1 MKTLCLA
8 LMLCLLLPASI
19 LAADIPIVFKL
30 NAKHDPEKVYATF
43 YNCVG
48 AGPSPSI
55 TGTYN
60 GPTSSGQALST
71 TRSYKMSEL
80 TSPSS
85 IATGVPAGVPAVLV
99 SDFNSGRI
107 YISYDSPM
115 GTFGCTQPSTEPTSN
130 DPSLGIRFQPMELD
144 IESGTVSTVTTPIL
158 NTNLTYID
166 YAAIALSLTIQNAT
180 AVNNNPLKTSVTSE
194 VLTKTLGKTTIVQ
207 DATVRPS
214 ASDALP
220 STNFTRVLSP
230 TSADMCRKYNDWTN
244 YLKTTLYQSTT
255 VNSKPIKIKGL
266 FGGVGGQPANA
277 APLTAAD
284 RTARNQ
290 TQSYDYEVT
299 FAANGDATMT
309 AQTGSGN
316 GAVAGVGTNIGVGVG
331 DNTANVNITIT
342 FAALNASTGI
352 YGNNPAYTYGSTTTT
367 GVENDFYGWVVGDL
381 LAGLSWGLPG
391 STVKFNAT
399 SALNVQIGDL
409 TSAEWFGG
417 LKASGGAYSVP
428 NSPVG
433 KGYIYSKAQPGNP
446 TNYHTYA
453 AGLKGITGAYGFG
466 LQDRGGAT
474 LITFNRIDHPNG
486 YLEIGV
492 DTENHSTVGPSP
504 SQQPGVVVNV
514 NEFSSKDL
522 TANDLK
528 TTYAVENFTTYS
540 TICSFNAS
548 INVSGGYGVFMMNSN
563 TLPSGSPTSLRLLK
577 LYSNGTSAFFGNYA
591 ATGPIYSDGTW
602 WLTDLAGTHILPS
615 DQLVTGNTYYVHFV
629 VQDNGKYDE
638 NSALGQIT
646 DPVALGASTSSSSGC
661 VLNPDSDVRY
671 ELAGMFIAAL
681 IFMVFRR
688 KVAKRKFK

>member
-1 MKTLCLA
+1 MKSLCVA
-8 LMLCLLLPASI
+8 LMLCLFIPAS
-19 LAADIPIVFKL
+19 LYGADIPIVFKL
-30 NAKHDPEKVYATF
+30 NSKHDPDKVYATF

-48 AGPSPSI
+48 AGPAPSL

-60 GPTSSGQALST
+60 GPAGSGLTLST
-71 TRSYKMSEL
+71 TRSYTMSEL
-80 TSPSS
+80 TSSGS

-99 SDFNSGRI
+99 NDFNSGRI

-144 IESGTVSTVTTPIL
+144 IESGTVGTTTTPIL

-166 YAAIALSLTIQNAT
+166 YAAIALSLTIKNAT
-180 AVNNNPLKTSVTSE
+180 AVNNNPLKTTVTSE
-194 VLTKTLGKTTIVQ
+194 VLTDTLGKTTIAQ
-207 DATVRPS
+207 DSTVRPS

-220 STNFTRVLSP
+220 STKFTRVLSP

-255 VNSKPIKIKGL
+255 VNNKPIKIKGL
-266 FGGVGGQPANA
+266 FGGVGGQPANP
-277 APLTAAD
+277 APKTAAY

-290 TQSYDYEVT
+290 TQSYDYEVK
-299 FAANGDATMT
+299 FDANGDATLT
-309 AQTGSGN
+309 AQAGSGD
-316 GAVAGVGTNIGVGVG
+316 GTVAGVGANVGVGVG
-331 DNTANVNITIT
+331 VVNITIT

-352 YGNNPAYTYGSTTTT
+352 YGNNPAYTYGATTTT

-399 SALNVQIGDL
+399 SAQNVQIGDL

-417 LKASGGAYSVP
+417 LKSSGGAYSVP

-504 SQQPGVVVNV
+504 SQQSGVVVTV
-514 NEFSSKDL
+514 TDIASKVM

-528 TTYAVENFTTYS
+528 TTYAVEDFTTYS

-548 INVSGGYGVFMMNSN
+548 INVSGGYGVFMMNSD
-563 TLPSGSPTSLRLLK
+563 TLPSGTPTSLSLLK
-577 LYSNGTSAFFGNYA
+577 LYSNGTSTFFGNYA
-591 ATGPIYSDGTW
+591 ATGPVYSDGTW
-602 WLTDLAGTHILPS
+602 
-615 DQLVTGNTYYVHFV
+615 
-629 VQDNGKYDE
+629 
-638 NSALGQIT
+638 
-646 DPVALGASTSSSSGC
+646 
-661 VLNPDSDVRY
+661 
-671 ELAGMFIAAL
+671 
-681 IFMVFRR
+681 
-688 KVAKRKFK
+688 